1 MVSNSPKRREK
12 TGDGELEAGNAE
24 TQGHSLGCEGK
35 DTDGEGARRMQD
47 QASQPSLQA
56 SEPLPGVSILC
67 GPGVEAVF
75 SERVEVV
82 GEGPGGQG
90 KHFKY

>member
-1 MVSNSPKRREK
+1 MVSNSPKQREK

-47 QASQPSLQA
+47 QASQPSLQV
-56 SEPLPGVSILC
+56 SEPLPGVSILSVDQVLR
-67 GPGVEAVF
+67 PF
-75 SERVEVV
+75 SVSV
-82 GEGPGGQG
+82 
-90 KHFKY
+90 

>member
-56 SEPLPGVSILC
+56 SEPLPG
-67 GPGVEAVF
+67 P
-75 SERVEVV
+75 
-82 GEGPGGQG
+82 EGGFHSWWVRRMRGQRS
-90 KHFKY
+90 